1 MSSGIKTNGTR
12 KFAVLDLAGVSQ
24 QLASINLVAVSKVV
38 ESALASKSV
47 SAPTKIPTATIATNE
62 DHLYKSTLS
71 IEERVAVAMSVGEE
85 IVTEEEL
92 TAMYKGVHLSSC
104 HYQSV
109 ELIQS
114 MSSSSIRESMI
125 QLHFISYSSPRLLT

>member
-24 QLASINLVAVSKVV
+24 QLASINPVAASKVV

-104 HYQSV
+104 HY
-109 ELIQS
+109 
-114 MSSSSIRESMI
+114 
-125 QLHFISYSSPRLLT
+125 